1 MECLENMRFMLVCVN
16 EYKPSLGKS
25 PCLNHDWHDGREL
38 LDNDWGNK
46 WFVKGIQ
53 WCPAGV
59 HGNNVMYSRDV
70 YCSEGMKCR
79 PQNPATSARC
89 WSVYRERQAAYASTF
104 ICRQRDNSRLQRN
117 EYCSLALFFYTS
129 LFSLSSRRRLYE
141 ENSILRHSPIKQ
153 SPRHDD
159 RKVCT
164 SPSFILAMFS

>member
-1 MECLENMRFMLVCVN
+1 MYGMECLENMRFMLACVN

-79 PQNPATSARC
+79 PQNHATSARC

-117 EYCSLALFFYTS
+117 EYCSLALFFLYFFV
-129 LFSLSSRRRLYE
+129 FSLLQE
-141 ENSILRHSPIKQ
+141 KAAWGKLHIKTQ
-153 SPRHDD
+153 PNQT
-159 RKVCT
+159 VT
-164 SPSFILAMFS
+164 